1 VKTVYIYTLSDPR
14 SGDVRYIG
22 RAIAPQSRLKAH
34 VNARY
39 YNDKVKWINEL
50 KTDGLLPVMTIIDS
64 VDDKVLARE
73 KEQYW
78 MNKYTMDGCE
88 LLNSTGAFMSNF
100 MVNIPLPQFYKMRD
114 LSNAHQMNLSELV
127 CHLIDNAELPAKEQ
141 AA

>member
-1 VKTVYIYTLSDPR
+1 M
-14 SGDVRYIG
+14 RYIG
-22 RAIAPQSRLKAH
+22 RTIAPQSRLKAH
-34 VNARY
+34 LNKHYSRTA
-39 YNDKVKWINEL
+39 KEKWIDKL
-50 KTDGLLPVMTIIDS
+50 KAEGLLPVMTIIDS
-64 VDDKVLARE
+64 ADDKVLGRE

-78 MNKYTMDGCE
+78 MNKYAMDGCE

-114 LSNAHQMNLSELV
+114 LLNAHQMNLSELV